1 MELTTKLES
10 PMMLQSIDS
19 TKRSID
25 MPSESGLTSHDTDD
39 AGHIQEILNELRQMQ
54 QTPRLVTS
62 PDDLEA
68 LEREIRQRT
77 DRLGSL
83 LVGYHLQ
90 QALDSAALQAE
101 QERLVRQ
108 WPTPL
113 KNDGRVKGGIRTA
126 QGHTVPVW
134 VTYYRRKGQRRG
146 GKRHAGVYA
155 GLVLLGI
162 YDRCTPALAAEV
174 SLLAAML
181 GSLREAQD
189 VLANRGVELDTKTVR
204 LIAYRYAA
212 RARLEPQL
220 DTAAFE
226 DTVAGRRVVISSDGG
241 RLRLRESKRGLK
253 TKKGRQRYTG
263 AWREPK
269 VLIIYVVDAEGK
281 RDPSFAPVIDATL
294 TGPDAVFALL
304 RTYLQRLEITQ
315 ADHVLFIADGA
326 PWIWKRVPLLMH
338 ALGLAAEQVYELL
351 DFYHAVQ
358 HLGQVAALRKDW
370 NARARARWRTQQRRF
385 LLRGEVDQV
394 IAAMQVICRGCNRKA
409 IRTHRAYF
417 IRNRSRMAYAKLMA
431 LKLPIGSGAIESTVR
446 RVVNLRLKGPS
457 IFWCRASAEALLLL
471 RSYYKAG
478 RWNLLKYMATSHRAL
493 LEA

>member
-1 MELTTKLES
+1 MTNDS
-10 PMMLQSIDS
+10 GSI
-19 TKRSID
+19 RQ
-25 MPSESGLTSHDTDD
+25 DTDY
-39 AGHIQEILNELRQMQ
+39 GRHIQEALHELHQLQ

-62 PDDLEA
+62 PDELEA

-83 LVGYHLQ
+83 LVGHHLQ
-90 QALDSAALQAE
+90 QALDSAALQAAQE
-101 QERLVRQ
+101 QLVHQ
-108 WPTPL
+108 WPKPL
-113 KNDGRVKGGIRTA
+113 KNDGRVKVGIRTA
-126 QGHTVPVW
+126 QGMVVSVW
-134 VTYYRRKGQRRG
+134 VTYYRRKGQRRA
-146 GKRHAGVYA
+146 GKRDAGVYA

-181 GSLREAQD
+181 GSLDEAQA
-189 VLANRGVELDTKTVR
+189 VLTDRGIALDTKTVR

-212 RARLEPQL
+212 RARLEQQR
-220 DTAAFE
+220 DTAMFE

-241 RLRLRESKRGLK
+241 RMRLREIKRGPK
-253 TKKGRQRYTG
+253 TTKGRRRYTG

-269 VLIIYVVDAEGK
+269 VLIIYVVDAAGK
-281 RDPSFAPVIDATL
+281 RDASFAPVIDATL
-294 TGPDAVFALL
+294 QGPDAVFALL
-304 RTYLQRLEITQ
+304 RTYLQRLAITQ

-326 PWIWKRVPLLMH
+326 PWIWKRVPLLVH
-338 ALGLAAEQVYELL
+338 ALGLAAEQVHERL

-370 NARARARWRTQQRRF
+370 SAQARTRWRTQQRHL
-385 LLRGEVDQV
+385 LLRGEVEQV
-394 IAAMQVICRGCNRKA
+394 IAAVRTICRGRHSKA
-409 IRTHRAYF
+409 IRTHREYF
-417 IRNRSRMAYAKLMA
+417 IKNQGHMAYAKLMA

-457 IFWCRASAEALLLL
+457 IFWCRASAEAILLL
-471 RSYYKAG
+471 RAYYKAG
-478 RWNLLKYMATSHRAL
+478 RWNRLKHMATSHRAL

>member
-1 MELTTKLES
+1 
-10 PMMLQSIDS
+10 MLQRRCV

-25 MPSESGLTSHDTDD
+25 MTSDSGLTSQDTDYTK
-39 AGHIQEILNELRQMQ
+39 HIQEVLDELHQMQ
-54 QTPRLVTS
+54 QIPRLGTS
-62 PDDLEA
+62 PDALEA

-83 LVGYHLQ
+83 LVGHHLQ
-90 QALDSAALQAE
+90 HALDSAALQAE
-101 QERLVRQ
+101 QAQFVHQ

-113 KNDGRVKGGIRTA
+113 KNDGKVEVRVRTA
-126 QGHTVPVW
+126 QGLAVPVR
-134 VTYYRRKGQRRG
+134 VTYYRRKGQRRA
-146 GKRHAGVYA
+146 GKRSAGVYA

-162 YDRCTPALAAEV
+162 YDRCTPALASEV

-181 GSLREAQD
+181 GSLDEAQD
-189 VLANRGVELDTKTVR
+189 VLADRGVALDTKTIR

-212 RARLEPQL
+212 RARLEQQIES
-220 DTAAFE
+220 TAFE
-226 DTVAGRRVVISSDGG
+226 DSVSGRRVVISSDGG
-241 RLRLRESKRGLK
+241 RLRLRETKRGPK
-253 TKKGRQRYTG
+253 TTKGRRRYTG

-269 VLIIYVVDAEGK
+269 VLIIYVVDAEGE
-281 RDPSFAPVIDATL
+281 REASFAPVIDATL
-294 TGPDAVFALL
+294 KGPDVVFALP

-315 ADHVLFIADGA
+315 ADQVLFIADGA
-326 PWIWKRVPLLMH
+326 PWIWKRVPLLVH
-338 ALGLAAEQVYELL
+338 ALGLAAEQVHELL

-370 NARARARWRTQQRRF
+370 SAQARTRWRTQQRHL
-385 LLRGEVDQV
+385 LLRGEVEQV
-394 IAAMQVICRGCNRKA
+394 IAAVRSICRGRHSKA
-409 IRTHRAYF
+409 IRTHREYF
-417 IRNRSRMAYAKLMA
+417 IKNQSRMAYAKLMA

-457 IFWCRASAEALLLL
+457 ICWCRASAEAILLL

-478 RWNLLKYMATSHRAL
+478 RWEVLRHKGTSPRAL